1 MAFTTEQY
9 REGLTNKE
17 SFLISSLAKNDMKV
31 FTIEDAKTIAG
42 KQAVKMLT
50 NLVKK
55 KWVLKLKR
63 GLYINVP
70 LDIGVKGADSF
81 ILHNFVIA
89 SKLVESYY
97 IGYWSALNHYGF
109 SDQIPSTTFIAAL
122 KAKKGLKIFDTSYL
136 FVQVSE
142 SKFFGTSNIKI
153 DGEKVK
159 ISNKNKTIADCLDHP
174 GHGGGID
181 EIARS
186 IYFSIEEIDIE
197 KIVKYA
203 LKMGNLTIIKRFG
216 YILDTCSL
224 IEKYKI
230 IFDKIEL
237 SKGYS
242 LFDPLSPKKGYY
254 DKKWLLLI
262 NKDIK
267 PERWMY

>member
-1 MAFTTEQY
+1 MGLSTDDYRKGLGKKESLLVSSFARDDKLIFTTE
-9 REGLTNKE
+9 EAKA
-17 SFLISSLAKNDMKV
+17 LIGQNAKN
-31 FTIEDAKTIAG
+31 TIY
-42 KQAVKMLT
+42 

-55 KWVLKLKR
+55 KWILQLKK
-63 GLYINVP
+63 GLYIIVP

-81 ILHNFVIA
+81 IMHNFIIA
-89 SKLVESYY
+89 SKLAEHYY

-109 SDQIPSTTFIAAL
+109 SDQIPASTFIATPQ
-122 KAKKGLKIFDTSYL
+122 AKKGLKIIDASYI

-142 SKFFGTSNIKI
+142 SRFFGISEIEIESEKI
-153 DGEKVK
+153 R
-159 ISNKNKTIADCLDHP
+159 ISDKNKTIADCLDHP

-186 IYFSIEEIDIE
+186 IYFSIEEIDIK

-203 LKMGNLTIIKRFG
+203 QKMGNIAIIKRLG
-216 YILDTCSL
+216 YILDTCGL
-224 IEKYKI
+224 IEQYRT

-242 LFDPLSPKKGYY
+242 LFDPISPKKGRH
-254 DKKWLLLI
+254 DKNWILLI
-262 NKDIK
+262 NRDID